1 MKQNNTPAR
10 RQSWREIADN
20 SLYSFRYVLKNSKAF
35 LFVSLLDVLTGFIS
49 PLLLA
54 LSRRAY
60 NLLEPGGSFPPVAAL
75 LILLTAS
82 QALSFLW
89 SRIYGQYILPK
100 YSHRLHRRTREQ
112 LFRQAARLDLAM
124 YDDPEFYNDFLL
136 AMQYSGSCAAGAV
149 STVTSLLRCIV
160 DISATLALLVY
171 IDMLSMAVL
180 CLSTALSLLITA
192 VSNRHNF
199 AMQRELTPIS
209 RRESYI
215 ERLYSGPEHA
225 KELRMTRL
233 HECADRD
240 FELTALEHER
250 ALKRL
255 GLRHAL
261 IGVADCLNNSLGY
274 IAVIALTVYRYAV
287 SGTVTIGDFS
297 VFTTANMSFREKLR
311 ALGAVWIDLPQ
322 KSREISLVR
331 RFIDGAPE
339 KIDSPKNAHPKSA
352 EQIAEMQEPFGQKSN
367 RQETDSTEADISKA
381 PETSR
386 AVRDAAEP
394 CRAAEEAPP
403 FESLELRDVHF
414 AYAQGGEVL
423 RGVSMK
429 LGRGEKIALVG
440 CNGAGKS
447 TLINLIM
454 RLYSPDSGSILY
466 NGRPAQELEICSY
479 RQRISTVFQSYRL
492 FAATLAENV
501 LADTYTDSERERV
514 LDALHRAGFDGRL
527 AAMKEGIHTP
537 LTREFDEGGTCL
549 SGGEAQKIA
558 VARAIAA
565 DRDIIIMDEPS
576 ASLDPTAE
584 YELNRQIADLAR
596 GKTVIFISHRLSS
609 TRHADRIYLLDGG
622 RIAECGTHDELMA
635 AGGKYAEM
643 FRAQAEK
650 YLSGE
655 AKIVRIE
662 KAKTS

>member
-54 LSRRAY
+54 LSRRVY

-124 YDDPEFYNDFLL
+124 YDDPEFYNDLLL

-209 RRESYI
+209 RREGYI
-215 ERLYSGPEHA
+215 ERLYSSPEHA
-225 KELRMTRL
+225 KELRMTLL

-261 IGVADCLNNSLGY
+261 IGVAECLNNSLGY
-274 IAVIALTVYRYAV
+274 IAVIALTVYHYAV

-297 VFTTANMSFREKLR
+297 VFATANMSFREKLR

-339 KIDSPKNAHPKSA
+339 KTGSPRTTHPES
-352 EQIAEMQEPFGQKSN
+352 EVQIAEVQEPFGQKSN
-367 RQETDSTEADISKA
+367 GQETDSTEADISKA
-381 PETSR
+381 PETGC
-386 AVRDAAEP
+386 AVRDVAEP
-394 CRAAEEAPP
+394 CCAAEEAPP

-414 AYAQGGEVL
+414 AYTQGGEVL

-466 NGRPAQELEICSY
+466 NGR
-479 RQRISTVFQSYRL
+479 
-492 FAATLAENV
+492 
-501 LADTYTDSERERV
+501 
-514 LDALHRAGFDGRL
+514 L

-549 SGGEAQKIA
+549 SGGEAQKVA

-596 GKTVIFISHRLSS
+596 DKTVIFISHRLSS

-650 YLSGE
+650 YLLGE
-655 AKIVRIE
+655 AKLVRIE